1 LIADH
6 LVRDGVIGDEQ
17 GCVGKTLI
25 DYTMEMLPRAL
36 TEIKKQEVQISQSN
50 FIIKNFTAKMTKAV
64 FTDIPNDFKRVEK
77 EAKKRDQ
84 NFDKFEKYM
93 TSRFN

>member
-1 LIADH
+1 
-6 LVRDGVIGDEQ
+6 
-17 GCVGKTLI
+17 
-25 DYTMEMLPRAL
+25 MEMLPRAL